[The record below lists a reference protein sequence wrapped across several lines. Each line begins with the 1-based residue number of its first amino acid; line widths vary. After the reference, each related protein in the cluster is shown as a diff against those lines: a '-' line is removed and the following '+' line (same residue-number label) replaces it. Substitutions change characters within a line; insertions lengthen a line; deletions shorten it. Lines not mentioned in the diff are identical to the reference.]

1 MKADLHMHSTHSDGR
16 LGTLELFKRAKDNQ
30 VDIIAITDHDIV
42 KGVEKNREYSK
53 EYGVEYIPGIEL
65 STVEQGKPVHVLG
78 YFKDESYQSKEMLDY
93 FVEIKARREDR
104 AKKFISN
111 LKEFFDIHITYEE
124 VLGFSRGVIARPHIA
139 KAITVNYPQ
148 YDFEYV
154 FKNFIGDNSK
164 AYVPSCELSVEEGIE
179 LLRRNNCIVVL
190 AHPTL
195 LKKHIREYVL
205 GLDYD
210 GLEAKYYR
218 NKDGDEDYFRNLAK
232 KRNMIITGGGDFHG
246 IIDDPLHGDI
256 GEIYIDGTDLKQ
268 FMDKYKFL

>member
-1 MKADLHMHSTHSDGR
+1 
-16 LGTLELFKRAKDNQ
+16 
-30 VDIIAITDHDIV
+30 
-42 KGVEKNREYSK
+42 
-53 EYGVEYIPGIEL
+53 
-65 STVEQGKPVHVLG
+65 
-78 YFKDESYQSKEMLDY
+78 
-93 FVEIKARREDR
+93 
-104 AKKFISN
+104 
-111 LKEFFDIHITYEE
+111 
-124 VLGFSRGVIARPHIA
+124 LGFSRGVIARPHIA